1 MPNQPLRRSQRIA
14 AKAAKKE
21 DVVTDGNTAKYN
33 NKKQTNTTTST
44 SRRGSRSRSR
54 SRAKR
59 RCSLQSLE
67 EKTTLPTRQSP
78 RRAKSHEKTP
88 PRRREVDG
96 KRVVP
101 HHDDSSS
108 HETPSIVQSA
118 TKSNKYTSTATV
130 TPIVVESKGVKFNLG
145 RNSIAQYIKDDP
157 PNIVEHLT
165 DEVVPV
171 SEELLSTDE
180 EDDDETT
187 RRNEELLAEWETNF
201 DELDTCQV
209 SRRAIRRVSM
219 SS

>member
-14 AKAAKKE
+14 AKATKKE

-78 RRAKSHEKTP
+78 RRAKSHEKTTTKKKRGEP
-88 PRRREVDG
+88 STKAK

-118 TKSNKYTSTATV
+118 TKSNKYTSMATV
-130 TPIVVESKGVKFNLG
+130 TPIVVESKV
-145 RNSIAQYIKDDP
+145 
-157 PNIVEHLT
+157 
-165 DEVVPV
+165 
-171 SEELLSTDE
+171 
-180 EDDDETT
+180 
-187 RRNEELLAEWETNF
+187 
-201 DELDTCQV
+201 
-209 SRRAIRRVSM
+209 
-219 SS
+219 